1 MRSRFQYIRPNS
13 LHEAFAF
20 LAENG
25 PRTAVLA
32 GGTDLSI
39 AIRNGEFDKD
49 YVLDISR
56 LDETRTVEIADGTL
70 AVGAAVTY
78 TEIVANPIVNRH
90 APLLAAAARC
100 VGSLQIRNMGT
111 LGGNVANASPA
122 ADSVPAM
129 MAHNVRVLIQSSSS
143 ERVQPLDQVI
153 VGPYITSLQPG
164 ELITKLF
171 LEPMGSGYRYS
182 FQRIARRRALSVA
195 RANAAAMA
203 LQDAGGTVLDLR
215 LSVGSIT
222 PRPCRLIEAEQ
233 YLVGKVPSFDL
244 LREAAEL
251 VSNEMIRR
259 SGIRASTEYKKPAVE
274 GLVIKALSEVF
285 QQPAPLERMPGN
297 D

>member
-13 LHEAFAF
+13 LQEAIAF

-25 PRTAVLA
+25 PRTAILA

-39 AIRNGEFDKD
+39 AIRKGDVDKD

-56 LDETRTVEIADGTL
+56 LDETRTIEIANGNL

-78 TEIVANPIVNRH
+78 TEIVGNPTVNRH

-129 MAHNVRVLIQSSSS
+129 MAHNVRVLIQSEAS
-143 ERVQPLDQVI
+143 ERGLPLDQVI
-153 VGPYITSLQPG
+153 MGPYVTSLQPG
-164 ELITKLF
+164 ELITKF
-171 LEPMGSGYRYS
+171 FFEPMDSGYRYS
-182 FQRIARRRALSVA
+182 FQRIARRRALSIA

-203 LQDAGGTVLDLR
+203 LQDTGGTVLDLR

-222 PRPCRLIEAEQ
+222 PRPCRLVEAEQ
-233 YLVGKVPSFDL
+233 HLVGKVPSFNL

-251 VSNEMIRR
+251 VSHEMVRR
-259 SGIRASTEYKKPAVE
+259 SGVRASTEYKKPAVE

-285 QQPAPLERMPGN
+285 HLPAPMERMPGN